1 MAIGTGAAL
10 IASAL
15 IASGTAAVTSG
26 QARSQSSRQA
36 NQRAVLARRT
46 RVAEVTAQEAQA
58 QRLRDKKAV
67 ADAEASRIRNVQLR
81 AQGIKSDLGDL
92 DISVAALGTTS
103 STPATS
109 ALGSIQPD
117 KLVR

>member
-1 MAIGTGAAL
+1 MAISTATAL
-10 IASAL
+10 IASTLAG
-15 IASGTAAVTSG
+15 IGTSAVTAG
-26 QARSQSSRQA
+26 QARSQASRQA
-36 NQRAVLARRT
+36 DQKAVLARRT

-81 AQGIKSDLGDL
+81 AQGIKSDIGGL
-92 DISVAALGTTS
+92 DVAALGSTS
-103 STPATS
+103 TAPATS